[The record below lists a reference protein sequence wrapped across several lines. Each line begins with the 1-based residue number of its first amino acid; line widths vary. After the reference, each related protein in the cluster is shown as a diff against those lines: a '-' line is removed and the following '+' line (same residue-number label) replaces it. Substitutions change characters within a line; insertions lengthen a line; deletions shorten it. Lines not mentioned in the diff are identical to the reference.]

1 LGEPLGLDDS
11 HFQCGLLES
20 YEVPRDGC
28 STYFV
33 SLLLAYHS
41 VESASELYGA
51 ERLRYSAEAS
61 SGQDARPTLVEPSK
75 VLSLLSGAPPVLWQ
89 EPGEALERVALHVPE
104 EEDAVQASEH
114 V

>member
-1 LGEPLGLDDS
+1 VS
-11 HFQCGLLES
+11 
-20 YEVPRDGC
+20 RDGC
-28 STYFV
+28 SRYFA

-41 VESASELYGA
+41 AESASELYGA
-51 ERLRYSAEAS
+51 ERLWYSAEACS
-61 SGQDARPTLVEPSK
+61 GPGQDARPTLVEPSK

-89 EPGEALERVALHVPE
+89 EPWEALERVVLHVPE